1 MAPRSPLRVRFLV
14 APPIR
19 ESRAAERLLAEMR
32 RLGSAP
38 PLDGG
43 APRPATS

>member
-1 MAPRSPLRVRFLV
+1 MASTSRRRVRFLV

-38 PLDGG
+38 ASDGRNPG
-43 APRPATS
+43 PATT